1 MSACRR
7 FGLEPGKDLAIVG
20 HDDLPISAY
29 LYPPLTTFRQDV
41 AAIGVA
47 AMECLQAQLDG
58 AATAPYRKRF
68 TGGLVPRE
76 SA

>member
-1 MSACRR
+1 
-7 FGLEPGKDLAIVG
+7 
-20 HDDLPISAY
+20 LPISAY

-58 AATAPYRKRF
+58 TDTTPYRKRF
-68 TGGLVPRE
+68 TGGIVPRD

>member
-1 MSACRR
+1 
-7 FGLEPGKDLAIVG
+7 
-20 HDDLPISAY
+20 
-29 LYPPLTTFRQDV
+29 V

-58 AATAPYRKRF
+58 TDTTPYRKRF
-68 TGGLVPRE
+68 TGGLVPRD